1 MNHKINIANKSITR
15 VGNEIFQDK
24 LKIGDEII
32 FTFNLNKS
40 SVQIDIGEKIMQ
52 KKYN

>member
-15 VGNEIFQDK
+15 VGNEIFQDRLK
-24 LKIGDEII
+24 LGDEII
-32 FTFNLNKS
+32 FTFNLNKNN
-40 SVQIDIGEKIMQ
+40 VDIEMGENVMK